1 MKISVAVETGSVAN
15 PLGSYYITAVVDR
28 WFVLLFGA
36 GFPFGMVTV
45 NVSGS
50 FAFGALIESFA
61 VTVMPSSELWALL
74 FIGIL
79 GAFTTFLAFSADM
92 YFVLERGEVS
102 RALLYLFTSTFV
114 SLVVFY
120 VGLRLSRLILS

>member
-1 MKISVAVETGSVAN
+1 MKISVAVEAGSVAN
-15 PLGSYYITAVVDR
+15 PLGSYYITPVER
-28 WFVLLFGA
+28 WFVVLFGA

-102 RALLYLFTSTFV
+102 RALLYVFTSTFV